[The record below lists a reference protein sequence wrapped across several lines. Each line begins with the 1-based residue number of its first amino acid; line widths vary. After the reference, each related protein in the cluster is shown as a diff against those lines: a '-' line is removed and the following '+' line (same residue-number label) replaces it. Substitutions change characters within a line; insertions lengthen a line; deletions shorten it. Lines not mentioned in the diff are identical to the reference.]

1 MEKQTDAPIITHTA
15 RKPWGKW
22 AAIALIILLLA
33 ATGGLAWQFSRVRDQ
48 RDNLEREK
56 QELQKKVDELSKK
69 DTTTAETD
77 SKEDSSGGDTCSPT
91 VNDALKTTIRD
102 AVSAKN
108 YAALS
113 PHLAASVNVVYA
125 ASEKGGNVT
134 PAQAITDMAYLN
146 SATAPWDFAL
156 PTTTID
162 DYRAGFYTSYFPSNV
177 YVGRSADDMVVSFG
191 FDSCAK
197 INMIFI
203 AASADL
209 LL

>member
-22 AAIALIILLLA
+22 AAIALIIVLLG
-33 ATGGLAWQFSRVRDQ
+33 ATAGLAWQFSRVREQ

-56 QELQKKVDELSKK
+56 QELQKKVDDLSKK
-69 DTTTAETD
+69 DETA
-77 SKEDSSGGDTCSPT
+77 KEADDEEKTGGDECSPT
-91 VNDALKTTIRD
+91 VTDALKTAIRD
-102 AVSAKN
+102 AVNTKN
-108 YAALS
+108 YASLS

-125 ASEKGGNVT
+125 GSEKGGNVA

-156 PTTTID
+156 PAATINS
-162 DYRAGFYTSYFPSNV
+162 YRAGFYTSYFPSNV
-177 YVGRSADDMVVSFG
+177 YVGKSADSMVVAFG

-197 INMIFI
+197 INMIFVS
-203 AASADL
+203 ASADL